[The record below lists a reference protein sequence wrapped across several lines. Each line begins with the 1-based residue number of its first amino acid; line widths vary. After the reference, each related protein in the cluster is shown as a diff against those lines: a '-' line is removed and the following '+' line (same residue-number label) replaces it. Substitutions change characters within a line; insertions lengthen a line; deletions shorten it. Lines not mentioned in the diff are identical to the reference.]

1 MHFELKV
8 PAGRAAQVQSDL
20 SVAARALGVEV
31 SMRPD
36 EPDVL

>member
-1 MHFELKV
+1 MHFELEV
-8 PAGRAAQVQSDL
+8 PAGRAAQVQADL
-20 SVAARALGVEV
+20 AAAARALGVEV